1 MIFTQACGLALRYK
15 LQFLELKYSIKNHL
29 YKSLNDIKVWRLISI
44 FAKLDTFEE
53 NWLFEVVYVISK
65 WSYTNNSDF

>member
-44 FAKLDTFEE
+44 FAKLDSFG
-53 NWLFEVVYVISK
+53 
-65 WSYTNNSDF
+65 